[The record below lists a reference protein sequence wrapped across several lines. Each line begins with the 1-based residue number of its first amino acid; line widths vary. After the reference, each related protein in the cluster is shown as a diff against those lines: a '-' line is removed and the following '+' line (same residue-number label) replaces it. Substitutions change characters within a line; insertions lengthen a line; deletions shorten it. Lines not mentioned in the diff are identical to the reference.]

1 MKKALLSILTV
12 LLASVVLL
20 SACSKN
26 QNAGETT
33 AVESAATASNSATSD
48 SAAYDPYAVKN
59 RYDIPEEMFQKR
71 SGVDYGTLL
80 KDVSYYSTVAGDD
93 KQVNILLPAGYD

>member
-1 MKKALLSILTV
+1 MKKVLFSIIIALLV
-12 LLASVVLL
+12 SVFLM

-26 QNAGETT
+26 TDSSDPT
-33 AVESAATASNSATSD
+33 AADGTKKSSD
-48 SAAYDPYAVKN
+48 SAGHDPYAVEN

-80 KDVSYYSTVAGDD
+80 KDVSYYSTVG
-93 KQVNILLPAGYD
+93 